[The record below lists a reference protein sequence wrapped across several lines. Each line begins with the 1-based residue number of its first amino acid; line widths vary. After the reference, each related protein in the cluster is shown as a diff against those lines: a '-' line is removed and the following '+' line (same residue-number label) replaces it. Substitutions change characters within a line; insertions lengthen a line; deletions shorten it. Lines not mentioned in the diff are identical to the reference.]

1 MNVCLKRFHFMLVI
15 RFCICNQISEYKLRQ
30 TQPFIILLY
39 TTLFDQKRIIFRR
52 LNIKALKKR
61 LNRKYFWEDLKNL

>member
-1 MNVCLKRFHFMLVI
+1 MLVI
-15 RFCICNQISEYKLRQ
+15 RFCICNQISKYKLRQ

-52 LNIKALKKR
+52 LNIKALKKG
-61 LNRKYFWEDLKNL
+61 